1 MVLIIL
7 AVNQL
12 DSTYSRPGELIKLYG
27 WARGALLPTGI
38 FKSRRSLLR
47 SGTCH
52 FIAGLDSFSY
62 RQNFKLLLKAR
73 LLWKKIITV
82 IDATFAVAKR
92 NPEKNQACT
101 RFVPLPFAIPVRRS
115 TNWAI
120 QWPAPSW
127 LVSSIGSESAEPV
140 SQRSRVQISYK
151 PEYFH
156 AFFSQLQRL
165 RL

>member
-1 MVLIIL
+1 MVLVIL

-12 DSTYSRPGELIKLYG
+12 DRTFGRPGEIIKLYG

-47 SGTCH
+47 SGTCR
-52 FIAGLDSFSY
+52 FIAGLDSLSY
-62 RQNFKLLLKAR
+62 RQNFKLLLKG
-73 LLWKKIITV
+73 LLYERRSSQLF
-82 IDATFAVAKR
+82 DATFAVAKR
-92 NPEKNQACT
+92 NPEKIQACA
-101 RFVPLPFAIPVRRS
+101 RFVPLPFAIPVQRS

-140 SQRSRVQISYK
+140 SQGSRVQISYK
-151 PEYFH
+151 PEYFQ